1 MKSSYGE
8 GSIFHEKIG
17 KYEYYALQYFDNTGK
32 RQKKRFP
39 HSPEGL
45 KNAKKYQ
52 KEVSRKK
59 SDGLLTT
66 CNYTVTDWLREY
78 IDTFKANTLRDS
90 SLMVLI
96 QTATRIEVSPIGN
109 IPLDKVNGAMIQNF
123 YNMLTDSWTDKAG
136 NIHEPVASSTI
147 GKAHKLLKAA
157 YKKAFQLRMIAYD
170 PMDVVEPP
178 KVKYAEKGIF
188 TEEELQ
194 QIFDAITKIASNKC
208 NTRQS
213 HDYNLLFT
221 MLLQCG
227 MRVGELL
234 ALQWQ
239 DVNFQKREIHI
250 HATKVR
256 CKQEFNDTKTLA
268 GNRYIPIINDNLLAR
283 LKEYQSRDGVTR
295 LAGYIFEDSH
305 GGAMEY
311 RNITRYWTHIR
322 KLTGV
327 EKNIHCFRH
336 TCATLW
342 LEKGIPV
349 AEVSRIL
356 GHSDPT
362 ITYSMYTHS
371 IPGYNQKIIEQ
382 FRQVK

>member
-1 MKSSYGE
+1 MYGN
-8 GSIFHEKIG
+8 GSLKAEKVG
-17 KYEYYALQYFDNTGK
+17 KYQYWCYQYYDNSGK
-32 RQKKRFP
+32 KQKKRFP
-39 HSPEGL
+39 HTSEGL
-45 KNAKKYQ
+45 RDAKKFQ

-90 SLMVLI
+90 SLLILI

-109 IPLDKVNGAMIQNF
+109 IPLDKLNGAMIQNL
-123 YNMLTDSWTDKAG
+123 YNLLSDTWTDRNG
-136 NIHEPVASSTI
+136 NTHQPVASSTI
-147 GKAHKLLKAA
+147 GKVHKLLKASFL
-157 YKKAFQLRMIAYD
+157 KATQLRMIAHN

-188 TEEELQ
+188 TEQELQ
-194 QIFDAITKIASNKC
+194 SIFESVDTIRNKKC

-213 HDYNLLFT
+213 HDYRLLFT
-221 MLLQCG
+221 ILLQCG

-239 DVNFQKREIHI
+239 DINFAKREIHI

-256 CKQEFNDTKTLA
+256 CKQEFNEPKTQA
-268 GNRYIPIINDNLLAR
+268 GIRYIPIIDDNLLAR
-283 LKEYQSRDGVTR
+283 LKEYQSRDGVIRTV
-295 LAGYIFEDSH
+295 GYVFEDAN

-311 RNITRYWTHIR
+311 RNVTRYWNHIR
-322 KLTGV
+322 KLTGI

-362 ITYSMYTHS
+362 ITYGMYTHS
-371 IPGYNQKIIEQ
+371 IPGYNQKIIEH
-382 FRQVK
+382 

>member
-1 MKSSYGE
+1 MYGN
-8 GSIFHEKIG
+8 GSLKAENVG
-17 KYEYYALQYFDNTGK
+17 KYQYWTLQYYDNSGK
-32 RQKKRFP
+32 KQKKRVP
-39 HSPEGL
+39 HTPEGL
-45 KNAKKYQ
+45 KNARMFQ
-52 KEVSRKK
+52 KEVCRKK

-66 CNYTVTDWLREY
+66 CNYTVADWLREY
-78 IDTFKANTLRDS
+78 IDTYKANNLRDS
-90 SLMVLI
+90 SLLVLI

-109 IPLDKVNGAMIQNF
+109 VPLDKINGAMVQNF
-123 YNMLTDSWTDKAG
+123 YNMLSATWTDRNG
-136 NIHEPVASSTI
+136 QTHQPVASSTI
-147 GKAHKLLKAA
+147 GKVHKLLKASFL
-157 YKKAFQLRMIAYD
+157 KATQLRMIAFN
-170 PMDVVEPP
+170 PMDVVESP

-188 TEEELQ
+188 TEDELQ
-194 QIFDAITKIASNKC
+194 KIFEAVDTICSKKC

-213 HDYNLLFT
+213 HDYRLLFT

-239 DVNFQKREIHI
+239 DINFSKREVHI

-268 GNRYIPIINDNLLAR
+268 GNRFIPIISDNLLDN
-283 LKEYQSRDGVTR
+283 LKEYRIRDGIVR
-295 LAGYIFEDSH
+295 PVGYIFEDAN

-311 RNITRYWTHIR
+311 RNITRYWNHIR
-322 KLTGV
+322 KLTGI
-327 EKNIHCFRH
+327 EKNIHTFRH
-336 TCATLW
+336 TCATLM

-382 FRQVK
+382 FRQKTAF

>member
-1 MKSSYGE
+1 MYGE
-8 GSIFHEKIG
+8 GSIKETKVGSYTYWTVRYYDNDG
-17 KYEYYALQYFDNTGK
+17 K
-32 RQKKRFP
+32 QKAKRFP
-39 HSPEGL
+39 YNKQGL
-45 KNAKKYQ
+45 KDAKAFQ

-66 CNYTVTDWLREY
+66 CKYTVTDWLREY
-78 IDTFKANTLRDS
+78 IDTFKANALRDS
-90 SLMVLI
+90 SLLILI

-109 IPLDKVNGAMIQNF
+109 VPLDKLNGAMIQNF
-123 YNMLTDSWTDKAG
+123 YNMLSDTWTDKDG
-136 NIHEPVASSTI
+136 NTHDPVASSTI
-147 GKAHKLLKAA
+147 GKVHKLLKAS
-157 YKKAFQLRMIAYD
+157 YKKALQLRMIAYD
-170 PMDVVEPP
+170 PMTVVEPP

-188 TEEELQ
+188 TEDEIQ
-194 QIFDAITKIASNKC
+194 KIFDAVGAIASNKR

-239 DVNFQKREIHI
+239 DINYQTREIHI
-250 HATKVR
+250 HSTKVR

-268 GNRYIPIINDNLLAR
+268 GNRYIPIINDNLLAS
-283 LKEYQSRDGVTR
+283 LKEYQSRNGIIRPV
-295 LAGYIFEDSH
+295 GYIFEDAN

-311 RNITRYWTHIR
+311 RNITRYWNHIR
-322 KLTGV
+322 KLTGI

-382 FRQVK
+382 FRQKTAF